1 MITKKVIKDQI
12 QELKK
17 QHTDLDRSIYELVMQ
32 KIVDQFKVQDL
43 KKRKLLIKEQISN
56 LERSLNDDI
65 IA

>member
-56 LERSLNDDI
+56 LEISLNDDI